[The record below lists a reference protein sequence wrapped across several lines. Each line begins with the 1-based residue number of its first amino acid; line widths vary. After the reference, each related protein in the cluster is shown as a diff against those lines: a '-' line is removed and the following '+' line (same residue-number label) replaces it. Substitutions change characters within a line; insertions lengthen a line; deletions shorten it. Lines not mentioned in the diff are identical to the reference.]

1 MTKNIA
7 ASVRARLTNKAK
19 ADSRP
24 FQELLQYYGLERF
37 LYRISQTEHRERF
50 ILKGALM
57 LASGQHQSLGRLVTS
72 TCCAMQ
78 TTRSKTEG
86 LVRTLCNVDVED
98 EGLVFDA
105 STVAG
110 ERIKEDADYEG
121 VRVKFT
127 GFLEKARIPMQLD
140 IGFGDVVHPSA
151 QEEDYPTILEF
162 PGPRLRMYPRE
173 TVVAEKFQAMVYL
186 GTLNSRMKDFFDIWL
201 LARHFNFDGVE
212 LGGAIAKTFDNRG
225 TPIETEPVALTHV
238 FTSAEH
244 TAKQWAAFLRR
255 TQLAHAPK
263 SFDKL
268 CGPLRAFLLPVA
280 ATAAA
285 GAVFAATWSA
295 PGPWRLHNVS
305 KTGQDSRGTK
315 GSRAD
320 KEPR

>member
-7 ASVRARLTNKAK
+7 ASVRARLADKAK
-19 ADSRP
+19 AGSRP

-57 LASGQHQSLGRLVTS
+57 LRVWAAPESRP
-72 TCCAMQ
+72 
-78 TTRSKTEG
+78 TRDIDMLCYADNSIENLEG
-86 LVRTLCNVDVED
+86 LVRSLCNVDVED
-98 EGLVFDA
+98 DGLVFDA

-225 TPIETEPVALTHV
+225 TPIETEPVALTPV
-238 FTSAEH
+238 FTDAEDI
-244 TAKQWAAFLRR
+244 AKQWAAFLKRA
-255 TQLAHAPK
+255 QLAHAPK
-263 SFDKL
+263 SFGKL
-268 CGPLRAFLLPVA
+268 RGLLRAFLLPVLPPRPPA
-280 ATAAA
+280 KYLPQR
-285 GAVFAATWSA
+285 GRRLA
-295 PGPWRLHNVS
+295 PGVS
-305 KTGQDSRGTK
+305 TM
-315 GSRAD
+315 AD
-320 KEPR
+320 QNLDGVAARPNLG